1 MSKYVKM
8 IGKKARKAIE
18 NKVDS
23 TTKNKVLKKFLV
35 LLKKN
40 EKKILRQNKKDI
52 KFAKKKKLKTN
63 LIDRL
68 MLTSKKLESIKKSV
82 KDIIKL
88 GDPIDKILEN
98 WKRPNGLNIKKISTP
113 IGVIGVIYESRP
125 NVTSDISSLCFKSGN
140 AVILRGGS
148 EAINT
153 NKILSSLFRKSLMAN
168 KINPDFVQFI
178 NDKNR
183 KIVDFLLAKMTD
195 EIDVIIPR
203 GGKGLVKKVQAK
215 SKLPIIGHLE
225 GICHTYIDKD
235 ADLKMATKVLH
246 NAKLRNTSIC
256 GATET
261 VLFHKK
267 IIKKFCNTVLKNLQ
281 NSNCK
286 IIGDN
291 FIRKFFK
298 GKIYKAKDKDWST
311 EYLSATISAKSVNS
325 CDQAIEHIN
334 KYGTSHTESII
345 TKNKKTA
352 QKFIKNVDSSI
363 VMHNTSTQ
371 FADGGEFGFGGEVGI
386 STNSL
391 PPRGPVGL
399 NQLISYKYEVH
410 GKGHIRK

>member
-1 MSKYVKM
+1 MSKYVKI

-18 NKVDS
+18 NKIDS
-23 TTKNKVLKKFLV
+23 RTKNRVLKKFLI

-40 EKKILRQNKKDI
+40 EKKILYQNKKDI
-52 KFAKKKKLKTN
+52 KFAEKNKIKTN
-63 LIDRL
+63 LIERL
-68 MLTSKKLESIKKSV
+68 MLNSKKLVSMRKSV

-88 GDPIDKILEN
+88 KDPVDKILEN
-98 WKRPNGLNIKKISTP
+98 WKRPNGLNIKKVSTP
-113 IGVIGVIYESRP
+113 IGVIAVIYESRP

-140 AVILRGGS
+140 SVILRGGS

-153 NKILSSLFRKSLMAN
+153 NKILSSLFRKALIIN
-168 KINPDFVQFI
+168 KVNPDFVQFI
-178 NDKNR
+178 NVRNR
-183 KIVDFLLAKMTD
+183 KIVDFLLAKMTN
-195 EIDVIIPR
+195 EIDVVIPR
-203 GGKGLVKKVQAK
+203 GGKSLVKKVQTL
-215 SKLPIIGHLE
+215 SKLPVIGHLE

-235 ADLKMATKVLH
+235 ANLKMATKVLH
-246 NAKLRNTSIC
+246 NAKLRNTGIC

-267 IIKKFCNTVLKNLQ
+267 IVKKFCNKILKNLQ
-281 NSNCK
+281 DSNCK
-286 IIGDN
+286 IYGDN
-291 FIRKFFK
+291 QIRKFFK
-298 GKIYKAKDKDWST
+298 GKIYSAKLKDWST
-311 EYLSATISAKSVNS
+311 EYLSATISAKSVSS
-325 CDQAIEHIN
+325 CEEAIKHIN

-345 TKNKKTA
+345 TKNNNTA
-352 QKFIKNVDSSI
+352 KKFIKNINSSI

-386 STNSL
+386 STNKL